1 MNALDSMRVD
11 GQVAFVTGGGR
22 GLGAEAARALADAGA
37 HVVVAGRTRSAL
49 DATVDSIAA
58 AGGSAEAMV
67 LDIIDVGAVENAF
80 TEVADAHGRLDVLVN
95 NAGVASEAPLVD
107 AQITDWDHVL
117 DANLRGTFA
126 CARAFARISS
136 HTERSIINVGSIAAH
151 VGVKNQAAY
160 VASKGGVI
168 SLTRALAVE
177 LAATSI
183 RVNAISPGYFATE
196 MPADLLAN
204 PRAADAL
211 LRKIPQRRLGRPE
224 EIGAAVLFLASPA
237 SSYMTGAVL
246 NIDGGFTA
254 Q

>member
-1 MNALDSMRVD
+1 MWVS
-11 GQVAFVTGGGR
+11 
-22 GLGAEAARALADAGA
+22 
-37 HVVVAGRTRSAL
+37 RTRLPTS
-49 DATVDSIAA
+49 
-58 AGGSAEAMV
+58 
-67 LDIIDVGAVENAF
+67 
-80 TEVADAHGRLDVLVN
+80 
-95 NAGVASEAPLVD
+95 
-107 AQITDWDHVL
+107 
-117 DANLRGTFA
+117 
-126 CARAFARISS
+126 RA
-136 HTERSIINVGSIAAH
+136 
-151 VGVKNQAAY
+151 
-160 VASKGGVI
+160 KGGVI

-196 MPADLLAN
+196 MPADLLAS